1 MNDIDQQELKK
12 VIRKNSILI
21 AITSVFFTLII
32 VLSDYL
38 NQGPMFKLIILTLSL
53 LVILLILARAF
64 NIRSKNSIYERLDTG
79 SYRTSEELGKEL
91 DSIASDSLV
100 YIHYPGRYCDILY
113 LLAIQGSGIFVINV
127 CYTQGSL
134 SIKNNDILLDNVKP
148 KRDLLTRALKNKVWL
163 ENEIRNALKEEV
175 NVFSVIVFINSDI
188 NGILEL
194 NNIYLMNRSSLSD
207 FLNMKRDIKI
217 NMKDISKLLRKL
229 REKYS
234 LEV

>member
-100 YIHYPGRYCDILY
+100 YIHYPGRYGDILY

>member
-1 MNDIDQQELKK
+1 MNEIDQQELKK

-38 NQGPMFKLIILTLSL
+38 NQGPMFKLIMLTLSL

-64 NIRSKNSIYERLDTG
+64 NIRSKNFIYERFNIG
-79 SYRTSEELGKEL
+79 SYSVSEELGKEL
-91 DSIASDSLV
+91 ETIASDSLV
-100 YIHYPGRYCDILY
+100 YIHYPGRYGDILY
-113 LLAIQGSGIFVINV
+113 LLVIQGSGIFIVNV
-127 CYTQGSL
+127 CYTQGSF
-134 SIKNNDILLDNVKP
+134 SIKNNEILLDGVKP

-163 ENEIRNALKEEV
+163 ENEVRNSFKEDLS
-175 NVFSVIVFINSDI
+175 VFSVIVFVNSDI

-194 NNIYLMNRSSLSD
+194 NNVYLMNRGSLSD
-207 FLNMKRDIKI
+207 FLNIKRDIKI
-217 NMKDISKLLRKL
+217 DMKDLSKLLRKL